1 MEAMARLAGVKID
14 PQRLDFELARRGL
27 RARDLSARSG
37 VGEATLSKLRHGYAV
52 TPATFHR
59 LVRALTEI
67 PPLDGADLLLAQPG
81 QKKTAGASTP
91 PTVHATE
98 GSTSATSRNLSLT
111 SRPASKS
118 TTGAI

>member
-52 TPATFHR
+52 APVTFRR
-59 LVRALTEI
+59 LVRALAEI
-67 PPLDGADLLLAQPG
+67 PPLEGADLLLAQPDT
-81 QKKTAGASTP
+81 KRTAEALASP
-91 PTVHATE
+91 AVHAN
-98 GSTSATSRNLSLT
+98 GGQVSAQT
-111 SRPASKS
+111 PAQ
-118 TTGAI
+118 